1 MYQEG
6 KKVLQN
12 MQKEID
18 KINVDKNEEV
28 SRFKNHSE
36 KLLTQIKKLKKDK
49 KSLEGQVQQLIK
61 KEASN
66 VGIQVDDKTT
76 NTDPLNMTTQ
86 EDKSVEE
93 TTHVDVAV

>member
-1 MYQEG
+1 
-6 KKVLQN
+6 

-18 KINVDKNEEV
+18 NINVDKNEKV
-28 SRFKNHSE
+28 SQFKNHSE
-36 KLLTQIKKLKKDK
+36 KSLSQIKKLKKDK
-49 KSLEGQVQQLIK
+49 KSLENKVQQFIE
-61 KEASN
+61 KEISN

-76 NTDPLNMTTQ
+76 NVDPVNMTTQ

>member
-1 MYQEG
+1 
-6 KKVLQN
+6 

-28 SRFKNHSE
+28 SQFKNHSE
-36 KLLTQIKKLKKDK
+36 KIVSQIKKLKKDK
-49 KSLEGQVQQLIK
+49 KSLENKVQQLIE

-76 NTDPLNMTTQ
+76 NTDSVNVTTQ
-86 EDKSVEE
+86 E
-93 TTHVDVAV
+93 